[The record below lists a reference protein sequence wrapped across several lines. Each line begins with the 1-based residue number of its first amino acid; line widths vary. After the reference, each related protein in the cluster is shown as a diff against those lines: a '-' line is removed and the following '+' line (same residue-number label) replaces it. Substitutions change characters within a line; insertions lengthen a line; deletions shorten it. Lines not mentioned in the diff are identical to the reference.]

1 MEDNY
6 KEFLQKQMDHIIL
19 NLEIIDKFI
28 DSAKLQNEQ
37 FVLDFYDKLNKI
49 SIRK

>member
-6 KEFLQKQMDHIIL
+6 KEFLQKQMGLIIL
-19 NLEIIDKFI
+19 NLEIIDKYI
-28 DSAKLQNEQ
+28 DSAELQNEQ